1 MLVVLTDQ
9 RTIFSI
15 GSVSQSSLPS
25 YFNKHYNSPM
35 VDPPSKL
42 DILACP
48 IIPLVTAI
56 PSE

>member
-42 DILACP
+42 DILAMSDNSISHCYS
-48 IIPLVTAI
+48 L
-56 PSE
+56 